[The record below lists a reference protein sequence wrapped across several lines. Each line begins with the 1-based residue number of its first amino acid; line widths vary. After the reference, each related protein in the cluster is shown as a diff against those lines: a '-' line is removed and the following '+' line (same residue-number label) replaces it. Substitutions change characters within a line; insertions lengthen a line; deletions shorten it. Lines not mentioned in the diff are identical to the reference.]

1 MEQEID
7 YQICVKTTI
16 TLVYSQA
23 WVHPG
28 NLQVNSK
35 CLNLK
40 NYL

>member
-16 TLVYSQA
+16 TLVYIQSSLG
-23 WVHPG
+23 PG

-40 NYL
+40 VYL